1 MQQILF
7 EENFDMNSKIIITE
21 LLRFVCCGVLTCGI
35 VFYMV
40 VLATMI

>member
-7 EENFDMNSKIIITE
+7 EENFGMNSKIIVTE
-21 LLRFVCCGVLTCGI
+21 IIRFVCCGVLTCGT

-40 VLATMI
+40 LLATMI